1 MSDNMDKAFDQ
12 AAAFQKLW
20 MDSLANMASV
30 WSQFS
35 PGSPP
40 TDEMR
45 KMRGGML
52 KVLADTWD
60 EYMRTPQFMEMMK
73 ASLNGA
79 VDLKRMARDGMNR
92 VHEQLEN
99 PSKEDIDGV
108 LLAIRHV
115 ERRLLDRLEGLDDRV
130 ANLNEKIDKVDQ
142 GIGKHEHILDDRV
155 ANLGEKVDKVDQRI
169 ARQEHI
175 LDDRVANL
183 GEKVDKVDQRIAKQE
198 HVLDDRVANLNKKI
212 EKVDQRIAKQEHAI
226 ERRGQ
231 TSKPKAQKPP
241 ETTGAKHSP
250 IK

>member
-1 MSDNMDKAFDQ
+1 MDKAFDQ

-142 GIGKHEHILDDRV
+142 GIAKQEPIL
-155 ANLGEKVDKVDQRI
+155 G
-169 ARQEHI
+169 
-175 LDDRVANL
+175 DRVANL

-212 EKVDQRIAKQEHAI
+212 DKVDQRIAKQEHAI

-231 TSKPKAQKPP
+231 ASKTKAQKPS

>member
-130 ANLNEKIDKVDQ
+130 ANLNEKVDKVDQ
-142 GIGKHEHILDDRV
+142 GIGKH
-155 ANLGEKVDKVDQRI
+155 
-169 ARQEHI
+169 EHI

-231 TSKPKAQKPP
+231 TSKTKAQKPP

>member
-52 KVLADTWD
+52 KVLAETWD

-130 ANLNEKIDKVDQ
+130 GNLNEKIDKVDQ
-142 GIGKHEHILDDRV
+142 RIAKQEHVLDDRV
-155 ANLGEKVDKVDQRI
+155 AT
-169 ARQEHI
+169 
-175 LDDRVANL
+175 L

-212 EKVDQRIAKQEHAI
+212 DKVDQRIAKQEHAI

-231 TSKPKAQKPP
+231 TSKTKAQKPP